1 MGKVPGLSSFTSS
14 SFFTILKAL
23 KYMPDLTIFEM
34 NLDHYDSLDVCNS
47 LINIDAMEIG
57 ERGARFIA

>member
-1 MGKVPGLSSFTSS
+1 
-14 SFFTILKAL
+14 
-23 KYMPDLTIFEM
+23 MPDLTIFEM